1 MLIVNRHPD
10 HGAQLNR
17 ADAEIL
23 SVSAAR
29 EVERFLS
36 HRQGH
41 KPTPLVALPGLA
53 RELSVESIH
62 IKDEGHR
69 LGLGSFK
76 ALGGS
81 YAVIRLILEEA
92 SRQLGR
98 PIDVRELQ
106 TPEVKAVAKGM
117 TVSCATD
124 GNHGRSVA
132 QGAQLVGAGCAIF
145 VHAGR

>member
-53 RELSVESIH
+53 RELGVESIH

-81 YAVIRLILEEA
+81 YAA
-92 SRQLGR
+92 
-98 PIDVRELQ
+98 
-106 TPEVKAVAKGM
+106 A
-117 TVSCATD
+117 
-124 GNHGRSVA
+124 
-132 QGAQLVGAGCAIF
+132 
-145 VHAGR
+145 